1 MRALQRAC
9 SIEMIGLL
17 SKTLSFKQGSKV
29 VRVCIAVEHFKY
41 IYILIFAYLKQ
52 LKNLSIYIFLLTMDR
67 RTSCI

>member
-52 LKNLSIYIFLLTMDR
+52 LKISLYIFFY
-67 RTSCI
+67 